1 MATIISPLASSPS
14 PAPAPPPASP
24 TVLDPTVN
32 KETFLKL
39 LVTQIKNQNPLNP
52 TDGTQF
58 LSQLAQFSELEQM
71 INVNSNLK
79 QLQDLTKSGQPAG
92 NPAGGTPAEFAD
104 TIRRDSA
111 RWGDVVQRSGAKI
124 D

>member
-1 MATIISPLASSPS
+1 MATISNALASNSS
-14 PAPAPPPASP
+14 TAPAPPPPAGA

-32 KETFLKL
+32 KQTFLKL

-71 INVNSNLK
+71 INVNTNLQSIK
-79 QLQDLTKSGQPAG
+79 QDIQNGGQPGSTPPDNA
-92 NPAGGTPAEFAD
+92 PAKP
-104 TIRRDSA
+104 
-111 RWGDVVQRSGAKI
+111 
-124 D
+124 

>member
-1 MATIISPLASSPS
+1 MASIINPLASSPS
-14 PAPAPPPASP
+14 PASAAQPTASA

-32 KETFLKL
+32 KQTFLKL

-71 INVNSNLK
+71 INVNTNLESIKQGLQNGGQTGSNPPA
-79 QLQDLTKSGQPAG
+79 DGPAQP
-92 NPAGGTPAEFAD
+92 
-104 TIRRDSA
+104 
-111 RWGDVVQRSGAKI
+111 
-124 D
+124 